1 MRRSLLPPLAAL
13 ICAALLCGALGGCS
27 REPQAGEGF
36 RFPLAA
42 EPRSLDPQTASDD
55 AARTVIDNLFEGLCT
70 VQNGVV
76 VPAAADWSVSADGC
90 AYAFTLRTSAWSS
103 GDPVTADDFL
113 FAYERTIDPVTA
125 SPYAAV
131 FAGVTAVEAPDAH
144 TLRVTLAAP
153 DPHFLESIA
162 EGAWYPCPRAFFAE
176 CGGGWGME
184 AKKSRQ
190 NGAFTL
196 RSWEHDRSLLLRRNE
211 QYHAADEIAPGA
223 VRFVIG
229 AEESVASLTDGTLD
243 GCALPEGADTGAI
256 TVAEVPDTLLYLWF
270 NTTVSPLNNAAVRRT
285 LRDAI
290 EWETVNAALP
300 GVPSA
305 SYVSPA
311 ATWHGEAFASV
322 LPPHT
327 TVPDRA
333 AFTAQIEAMGLSGCP
348 TLTLLCADDADSVR
362 VAQYIAQSWQKHYAL
377 YFTIEPLPSAKL
389 TARVT
394 AGNYHLAIAPATA
407 RGDSPADALLLFDG
421 TAGEG
426 NGARYQDATWAA
438 SVWAAES
445 VAELCTAEQALAEAC
460 PAVPLAAVTRRFGF
474 AADVS
479 GVSVAPFTS
488 HFDFRHAKR

>member
-13 ICAALLCGALGGCS
+13 LCLTLLCGLLGGCS
-27 REPQAGEGF
+27 REPQAGESF

-42 EPRSLDPQTASDD
+42 EPQSLDPQTASDD

-70 VQNGVV
+70 MQNGVV
-76 VPAAADWSVSADGC
+76 VPAAAEWSVSADGC
-90 AYAFTLRTSAWSS
+90 AYAFTLRASAWSN

-113 FAYERTIDPVTA
+113 FAYERTVDPATA

-131 FAGVTAVEAPDAH
+131 FAGVTAVEAPDAY

-153 DPHFLESIA
+153 DAHFLESVA

-190 NGAFTL
+190 NGAFAL
-196 RSWEHDRSLLLRRNE
+196 RSWDHDRSLLLRRNE
-211 QYHAADEIAPGA
+211 QYHAADEVAPAA

-243 GCALPEGADTGAI
+243 GCALSDGADTGEV
-256 TVAEVPDTLLYLWF
+256 TVTEVPDTLLYLWF
-270 NTTVSPLNNAAVRRT
+270 NTTVSPLNAAAVRRS

-290 EWETVNAALP
+290 EWNTVNGALP
-300 GVPSA
+300 GSPCA

-311 ATWHGEAFASV
+311 ATWHGERFESALSSHA
-322 LPPHT
+322 T
-327 TVPDRA
+327 APDRA

-348 TLTLLCADDADSVR
+348 ALTLLCADDADSVR

-389 TARVT
+389 AARLT
-394 AGNYHLAIAPATA
+394 AGNYHIAIAPVTA

-421 TAGEG
+421 AAGEG
-426 NGARYQDATWAA
+426 NMARYRDEAWAA
-438 SVWAAES
+438 SVRAAEG
-445 VAELCTAEQALAEAC
+445 VAELMAAEQALAEAC

-479 GVSVAPFTS
+479 GVRVAPFTS